1 MRPGRRRRRTI
12 LLAVVAL
19 AAALPV
25 APAAADDTTPPAPFS
40 LVAPASGAYLAT
52 ATPLLTWNATTDDT
66 LYSYTVVMDA
76 NPDEGDVSPQS
87 CPAPAVCSFQMP
99 AGTPLA
105 EGTHTWRVVAYDDWN
120 NSTDP
125 GPRSFVVDTQ
135 PPVAPQITS
144 ATSQSV
150 RWTASSDATSAVSYQ
165 VVLDGSVIAATAETA
180 YASTA
185 ADPSADHVWRIVA
198 SDQAGNRATS
208 APLSVR
214 GTPRRPGSGDGTGP
228 PAKPLPVGPTAGPS
242 VVIDHGARF
251 TATRTV
257 HVALTWPSDATHLLL
272 SNQRLAPPGDLWRPL
287 TASARWRLAGTGLD
301 GRPSSVYAAFAGGGG
316 VHGPVR
322 AQIVLDLARPTLARA
337 VRRGRTVRL
346 WARDRV
352 SGLARM
358 QAAADRA
365 HPSKAVAFAPLL
377 ELGPRTR
384 ADWVRVVD
392 AAGNHSAWRR
402 VATR

>member
-1 MRPGRRRRRTI
+1 MRPGCRRRRTI

-19 AAALPV
+19 PAALPV
-25 APAAADDTTPPAPFS
+25 AAAPADDTTPPAPFS
-40 LVAPASGAYLAT
+40 LVAPAGGAYLAT

-66 LYSYTVVMDA
+66 LYAYTVVMDA

-87 CPAPAVCSFQMP
+87 CPAPAVCSFQVP

-144 ATSQSV
+144 ATSQGV

-165 VVLDGSVIAATAETA
+165 VVLDGSVIGATAETA

-208 APLSVR
+208 APVPVP
-214 GTPRRPGSGDGTGP
+214 GT
-228 PAKPLPVGPTAGPS
+228 AIPVAPTAGPS

-257 HVALTWPSDATHLLL
+257 DVALTWPSDATHLLL
-272 SNQRLAPPGDLWRPL
+272 SNRPLASPGDLWRPL
-287 TASARWRLAGTGLD
+287 TATARWRLAGTGLD
-301 GRPSSVYAAFAGGGG
+301 GRPSSVYAAFATSGG

-322 AQIVLDLARPTLARA
+322 AQIVLDLARPTVARA

-346 WARDRV
+346 WAHDRV
-352 SGLARM
+352 SGLARV
-358 QAAADRA
+358 QAASDRG

-384 ADWVRVVD
+384 AGWVRVVD

-402 VATR
+402 VRTR